1 MNNKTF
7 CFLIFIHGELHK
19 EKKTP
24 YTFIVTDKSTQF
36 PMPFLLPNPLN
47 MTLKSFHL
55 KYKFHRAPQTTDK
68 TKQIWKPHSA
78 FNLGGSSLRKH
89 KHC

>member
-19 EKKTP
+19 EKKKAH
-24 YTFIVTDKSTQF
+24 TFIVTDKSTQL
-36 PMPFLLPNPLN
+36 PMPFLLLNPLN

-55 KYKFHRAPQTTDK
+55 PYKFHRAPQITDK

-89 KHC
+89 IV